1 MGGQRHPDGVA
12 TIPATAEDLAVFH
25 DARAQLARFDAPI
38 LLDSESPR
46 DRMFVAS
53 FDGTGNSMRRDAPG
67 NHTNVAL
74 IHQQLEK
81 RIEADEERTG
91 WSRIGAGYVEGVGTQ
106 GGLAGTRDLISGRT
120 YEARLE
126 EMYLQFIEQA
136 KLWIE
141 ADPDADIRLASI
153 GFSRGAE
160 QAAGFTRLVEERG
173 IQDPEGATVVRG
185 RDGLIERIEFT
196 APPLREPGGVVQA
209 IGLFDPVGTGV
220 PRQHDRRP
228 AASVVSGFQLTAI
241 HERRNLFQG
250 TLVMDMGTTFD
261 GRFLNVLVP
270 GAHSDVGGGYL
281 QHGLSVRSG
290 NLMIDYLNAL
300 SDRPF
305 LAKRPEPDDPALN
318 VIHRSEQHQVFYR
331 TSRYDGRGG
340 RVHQEELAPPPLCA
354 IDCRDAEPRNEAMA
368 AALEWRRV
376 PIGPVPGAPA
386 QAAATTVVPERLP
399 GLDRLLEAAL
409 RDDAAA
415 IRRFSLDLL
424 DGPAGQAWLAEG
436 EAGLRGRGW
445 LQEDATQ
452 RMPAVLEPQR

>member
-1 MGGQRHPDGVA
+1 MGGQRHPDGVE
-12 TIPATAEDLAVFH
+12 TVPVTPEQLTAFDRAREMLAQSV
-25 DARAQLARFDAPI
+25 API
-38 LLDSESPR
+38 LVREDSGT
-46 DRMFVAS
+46 DRMFLAA
-53 FDGTGNSMRRDAPG
+53 FDGTGNSMKKDAPA

-74 IHQQLEK
+74 IYQQVLH
-81 RIEADEERTG
+81 RNRDGVGHIR
-91 WSRIGAGYVEGVGTQ
+91 AGYVEGVGTQ
-106 GGLAGTRDLISGRT
+106 GGLSGLRDLASGRT
-120 YEARLE
+120 YQARLE
-126 EMYLQFIEQA
+126 DMYLQVIVQA
-136 KLWIE
+136 KNWMD
-141 ADPDADIRLASI
+141 ANPQADIRVCAI

-160 QAAGFTRLVEERG
+160 QAVGFTRMVEGRG
-173 IQDPEGATVVRG
+173 IQDPDGARVSRD
-185 RDGLIERIEFT
+185 RDGMIQRIEFT
-196 APPLREPGGVVQA
+196 APPLREPGSVVQA

-228 AASVVSGFQLTAI
+228 PPSVVSGLQLTAL
-241 HERRNLFQG
+241 HVRRNLFQG
-250 TLVMDMGTTFD
+250 TQVADPGITMD
-261 GRFLNVLVP
+261 GRFTNLALP

-386 QAAATTVVPERLP
+386 QAAATTVGPERLP
-399 GLDRLLEAAL
+399 GLDRLLAAAL

-415 IRRFSLDLL
+415 VRRFSLDLL